1 MRRLFLSAL
10 FNAIIVGIMAEK
22 CTKSDETEKE
32 LLEVVLNLAKEN
44 PDAPVVKV
52 QLQLFSIV
60 LLIFVGVVL
69 ANPPLLLDE

>member
-1 MRRLFLSAL
+1 ML
-10 FNAIIVGIMAEK
+10 FNAVIVGIMAEK

-32 LLEVVLNLAKEN
+32 LLNVVLNLAKQN

-52 QLQLFSIV
+52 QLLFSIKLLKIV

-69 ANPPLLLDE
+69 GNPPLLLDE